1 MAAPVPRLVTDLL
14 DHAVA
19 QWPDRIALDFMGRT
33 MRYGALD
40 AAVGRVAAGL
50 QALGLAA
57 GDRVCLCLPNSPYYV
72 IAYFAVLRAGG
83 IVVGTNPLYTAR
95 EISHLV
101 ADSGARIAFVID
113 LPAVHA
119 KVAAVASL
127 DHIISCPMAEALPAL
142 KGLAYRALKR
152 RDVLDRGAT
161 DPRTTPF
168 RNLERTPNAPTPV
181 HRTPDDVAVLQ
192 YTGGTTGLPK
202 GAMLTH
208 GGLVAN
214 CLQVAAHDRT
224 RTEGPE
230 TVMAV
235 LPLFHVFA
243 LTSAFHDAIHTGARI
258 VLLPRFEMASFLAAM
273 KRTRPHRLYVV
284 PTILIALNALP
295 DNKLPATSTLRLC
308 VSGGAPLPPEVR
320 SRFEART
327 GAQVVE
333 GYGLTEASP
342 TVTCN
347 PVGTTPRDG
356 SAGVAMPGTKII
368 IRSLETGEALAT
380 GESGEVCVAG
390 PQLMKGYWN
399 RPAETAEVLADGVLR
414 TGDVGYLDADGYL
427 FLVDRIKDLILCG
440 GYNVY
445 PRVIEDALYE
455 HAAVAEA
462 VVIGVPDAYRGEA
475 PKAFVVLR
483 PGEAA
488 SPAELR
494 GFLSTRISKIEL
506 PREIEIRDALPR
518 TLIGKLSKKELRE
531 EGVAASG

>member
-1 MAAPVPRLVTDLL
+1 MAVPPPKLVTDLL
-14 DHAVA
+14 GHAVA

-57 GDRVCLCLPNSPYYV
+57 GDRVCLCLPNSPFYV

-95 EISHLV
+95 EIGHLV
-101 ADSGARIAFVID
+101 ADSGAKIAFVID

-119 KVAAVASL
+119 KVAAVASIE
-127 DHIISCPMAEALPAL
+127 HIISCPMAEALPAL

-152 RDVLDRGAT
+152 RDVLDRGAA

-168 RNLERTPNAPTPV
+168 RHLERTPNAAMPV

-214 CLQVAAHDRT
+214 CLQVAAHDST
-224 RTEGPE
+224 RTAGPE

-235 LPLFHVFA
+235 LPFFHVFA
-243 LTSAFHDAIHTGARI
+243 LTSAFHDAIQTGARI

-295 DNKLPATSTLRLC
+295 DDKLPATATLRLC

-347 PVGTTPRDG
+347 PVGATPRDG
-356 SAGVAMPGTKII
+356 SAGVAMPGTTIV
-368 IRSLETGEALAT
+368 IRSLETGAPLGT
-380 GESGEVCVAG
+380 GESGEVCVSG

-399 RPAETAEVLADGVLR
+399 RPEDTAQVLVDGMLR

-455 HAAVAEA
+455 HEAVAEA
-462 VVIGVPDAYRGEA
+462 VVIGVPDEYRGEA

-483 PGEAA
+483 PGTAA
-488 SPAELR
+488 SPADLR

-506 PREIEIRDALPR
+506 PRDIEIRDALPR

-531 EGVAASG
+531 ELLATLR